1 METSFATTST
11 YQASQR
17 PNRPVL
23 VRQFRQSCTRPSF
36 RLQLL
41 DRGRESPNYTY
52 ASQSRREPRRSAQ
65 GRITRR
71 ARHPLPTL
79 AAQENQ
85 SAYSRSDLGPPYA
98 YPLTPS
104 TSGAPTVYQ
113 PNPEPDVPKSQK
125 RKTPPHQTAAKSSKK
140 VKRVGPKSDVPPE
153 SMNAADG
160 DNGGEGSK
168 PKRVRTGC
176 LTCRERHLKCD
187 EAWPHC
193 QNCRKSNRECKRGI
207 KLNFIDTWCERPPR
221 IMTLHGTKDWK
232 VEFLDE
238 SREIADEYIGGM
250 HVYPPLAQA
259 VPTALTRERPR
270 EVNSTFNYANNAPA
284 APPVLP
290 QQPLPPIQ
298 GILPDVSYSEPP
310 ASQDMGHMYD
320 SSRQNSLQ
328 YPIQHSTVNTNTR
341 SSYAP
346 SINSVTMLAPTNNY
360 APVEHGVS
368 GDDNERR
375 EYLDTAE
382 ETLFMQVFVEE
393 VGVWMDSMDPLKH
406 FSRLLPSHSLSE
418 PMLLH
423 AFLACGARHL
433 TLINPAYSEDKA
445 LHYYDTATS
454 YLLKNLQ
461 NPNRDTVICATTAV
475 ILNVYEVMSEKALQ
489 RMNHIAGA
497 RALIKECGWNAKATG
512 VGAACFWLNVGLEVL
527 SCLHFNWQVA
537 WDPDDWQIDMDLSHE
552 THNGREETWT
562 HRMLY
567 IVAKVCNFRST
578 MPRTMESNPR
588 DEQIR
593 AQHRYEQ
600 WTRLKGMAD
609 AWNSGIPKTMQP
621 MAFVHPYHSGGK
633 SCFPEV
639 WLIKRTAI
647 VARLFYHTAML
658 LLSQINPYFSVG
670 VPGEMADLQ
679 SRHAQMI
686 CGIAAHVKDR

>member
-1 METSFATTST
+1 
-11 YQASQR
+11 
-17 PNRPVL
+17 
-23 VRQFRQSCTRPSF
+23 
-36 RLQLL
+36 
-41 DRGRESPNYTY
+41 
-52 ASQSRREPRRSAQ
+52 
-65 GRITRR
+65 
-71 ARHPLPTL
+71 
-79 AAQENQ
+79 
-85 SAYSRSDLGPPYA
+85 
-98 YPLTPS
+98 
-104 TSGAPTVYQ
+104 
-113 PNPEPDVPKSQK
+113 
-125 RKTPPHQTAAKSSKK
+125 
-140 VKRVGPKSDVPPE
+140 
-153 SMNAADG
+153 MNAGDG
-160 DNGGEGSK
+160 DNNGESSSK

-193 QNCRKSNRECKRGI
+193 QNCRKSSRECKRGI
-207 KLNFIDTWCERPPR
+207 KLNFIDTWCDQPPH
-221 IMTLHGTKDWK
+221 IVSLQGTKDWR

-238 SREIADEYIGGM
+238 SREIADEYTGGM
-250 HVYPPLAQA
+250 HVYPPLAQP
-259 VPTALTRERPR
+259 VPAALSRDRPR
-270 EVNSTFNYANNAPA
+270 DASASLNYATNVS
-284 APPVLP
+284 APPAPSNQP
-290 QQPLPPIQ
+290 QQPLPPMQ
-298 GILPDVSYSEPP
+298 GILPDVTYIDPTSNQQPG
-310 ASQDMGHMYD
+310 MGAMFD
-320 SSRQNSLQ
+320 SSRQDSMQ
-328 YPIQHSTVNTNTR
+328 YRMQPASTNAPQHA
-341 SSYAP
+341 SYAS
-346 SINSVTMLAPTNNY
+346 SIQSGTMSGPMSSY
-360 APVEHGVS
+360 APVEHSATGEDS
-368 GDDNERR
+368 DRR
-375 EYLDTAE
+375 ECLSTPE

-475 ILNVYEVMSEKALQ
+475 ILNVYEVMSERALQ

-537 WDPDDWQIDMDLSHE
+537 WDPDDWQIDMNLSHE

-578 MPRTMESNPR
+578 MPRNFEGTLR
-588 DEQIR
+588 DQQI
-593 AQHRYEQ
+593 QSQQRYERWSQ
-600 WTRLKGMAD
+600 IKGMAD
-609 AWNSGIPKTMQP
+609 AWNTGIPRTMQP
-621 MAFVHPYHSGGK
+621 MAYVNPYHPTAK

-658 LLSQINPYFSVG
+658 LLSQINPYYDIS
-670 VPGEMADLQ
+670 VPGEMADMQ
-679 SRHAQMI
+679 NNHAQMI